1 MLDLES
7 LPRQKRLMHHQL
19 KHTQHI
25 PVDVTEIAH
34 DEEFF
39 QMQLLRAISIA
50 SAAAG
55 FVGVDPAAL
64 ESFRAL
70 TEECVCYSLEATE
83 LHRTTEIKLTDAL
96 QIC

>member
-1 MLDLES
+1 
-7 LPRQKRLMHHQL
+7 MHHQL
-19 KHTQHI
+19 KHSQHI
-25 PVDVTEIAH
+25 PVDVTDAAH

-70 TEECVCYSLEATE
+70 TEECVYFDLEAAE
-83 LHRTTEIKLTDAL
+83 LRRTAEI
-96 QIC
+96 

>member
-1 MLDLES
+1 
-7 LPRQKRLMHHQL
+7 MHHQL
-19 KHTQHI
+19 KYTQHI
-25 PVDVTEIAH
+25 PVDVTDAAH

-55 FVGVDPAAL
+55 FAGVDPAAL

-70 TEECVCYSLEATE
+70 TEECVYYGLKAAE
-83 LHRTTEIKLTDAL
+83 LCRTTKM
-96 QIC
+96 